1 SQLKVNDSILA
12 DARQPVTAF
21 RQRAGT
27 YGWRDALA
35 REQAGLAGVELQ
47 RQQLEAERRT
57 DESLLAALRDR
68 DSSVSR
74 KALQTALATPGV
86 AASPSVLQLSTQL
99 YQYERARDSLAS
111 RSTSHPDLPRLN
123 QLVSST
129 EADLLHAVQGG
140 VQSAIASLEGR
151 ITAMNDLS
159 ARQQQ
164 FSIIESEEV

>member
-1 SQLKVNDSILA
+1 MSFFFSSRRRHTRFDCDWSSDVCSSDL
-12 DARQPVTAF
+12 ARQAVTAF

-27 YGWRDALA
+27 YGSRKALA

-68 DSSVSR
+68 DLSVSR

-86 AASPSVLQLSTQL
+86 AASPSVTQLSTQL

-111 RSTSHPDLPRLN
+111 RSTSHPDLPRLK
-123 QLVSST
+123 
-129 EADLLHAVQGG
+129 
-140 VQSAIASLEGR
+140 IGR
-151 ITAMNDLS
+151 AH
-159 ARQQQ
+159 
-164 FSIIESEEV
+164 V